1 MPRMTDEG
9 RDLMTRPFTEDERR
23 LRWQCRRGLKELDVL
38 LEPFMEEH
46 YLGLDAEEQALFARL
61 LEEEDVDLLAWLM
74 QYLPPEDAGHQR
86 IVARILQRLAP

>member
-1 MPRMTDEG
+1 MM
-9 RDLMTRPFTEDERR
+9 RPFTDDEKR

-46 YLGLDAEEQALFARL
+46 YLGLDREEQVLFARL

-74 QYLPPEDAGHQR
+74 QYLPPEDTGHQR
-86 IVARILQRLAP
+86 IVARILERLAP

>member
-1 MPRMTDEG
+1 
-9 RDLMTRPFTEDERR
+9 MTRAFTEEEKR

-46 YLGLDAEEQALFARL
+46 YLDLDVEEQALFARL

-74 QYLPPEDAGHQR
+74 QYLQPEDPGHRR
-86 IVARILQRLAP
+86 IVALILQRLAT